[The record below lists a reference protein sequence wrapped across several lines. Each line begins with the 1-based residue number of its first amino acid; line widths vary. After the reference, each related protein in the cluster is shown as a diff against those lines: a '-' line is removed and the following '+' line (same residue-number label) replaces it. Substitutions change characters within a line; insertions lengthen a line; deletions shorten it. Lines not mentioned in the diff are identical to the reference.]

1 MGKMQENIPLAQFT
15 TFRIGGPAKF
25 FIEVKEKEE
34 LLQAVKWAKENKEEI
49 FILGG
54 GSNILINDKGV
65 DGLVLR
71 IVNDSIIVH
80 GDRIECGAGAVLA
93 RAVRLAVGEN
103 LSGLE
108 WAVGI
113 PRATIGGAIRGNAG
127 AFDFSMSEI
136 AETVE
141 VFNIKKQKFELFS
154 NKDCRFIYR
163 GSIFKEDNNY
173 LVWKIILKLQKGDKR
188 QIEKEAAKF
197 LEFRQGKQPKLP
209 SAGSV
214 FKNLSFK
221 DLQENNSN
229 LADLAIKSGAINGD
243 KIGAGWIIEL
253 AGLKG
258 KKIGGAKVSL
268 EHANFI
274 VNTSRATAEDI
285 VMLIS
290 YIKQQVRD
298 RFKVQLQEEVQY
310 LGF

>member
-1 MGKMQENIPLAQFT
+1 MEKIQKNIPLAQFT

-25 FIEVKEKEE
+25 FIEIEEKED
-34 LLQAVKWAKENKEEI
+34 LLEAVKWAKENKEEI

-71 IVNDSIIVH
+71 IVNDGITVH

-108 WAVGI
+108 WAAGI
-113 PRATIGGAIRGNAG
+113 PRATIGGAARGNAG
-127 AFDFSMSEI
+127 AFGFSMSEI
-136 AETVE
+136 AETIE

-188 QIEKEAAKF
+188 QIEKDVAKF

-229 LADLAIKSGAINGD
+229 LADLAIKSGAVKD
-243 KIGAGWIIEL
+243 DRIGAGWIIEL

-285 VMLIS
+285 IMLIS